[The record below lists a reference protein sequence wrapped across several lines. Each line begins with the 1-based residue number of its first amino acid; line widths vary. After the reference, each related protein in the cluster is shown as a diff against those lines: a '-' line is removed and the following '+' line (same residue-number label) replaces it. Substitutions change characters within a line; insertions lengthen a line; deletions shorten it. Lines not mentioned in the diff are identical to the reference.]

1 METVQEINEV
11 VERFKAKGMDKA
23 LDLINGFLKD
33 GGETHDLAHDI
44 VKMVE
49 TFKLGDS
56 VKALESKVENLFD
69 EVQREYNYEDASC
82 FEQEEAEKIYGI
94 LKPYT
99 EDLYAVIECNH
110 EVIK

>member
-23 LDLINGFLKD
+23 LELINGFLKD
-33 GGETHDLAHDI
+33 GGDAHELAHD
-44 VKMVE
+44 VVGMVE
-49 TFKLGDS
+49 KFKLGNPI
-56 VKALESKVENLFD
+56 KILESKIESLFD

-82 FEQEEAEKIYGI
+82 FEQEEAEKIYGV

-99 EDLYAVIECNH
+99 EDLYIVLECNH